1 VSYNH
6 FTRPLT
12 PNQTTILHTH
22 SSTNIP
28 LNIRNMVDQSE
39 HADCKQLAYVL
50 RCDAPE
56 LCARLEAY
64 VETKVSIN
72 AFRQCVRLSRREPP
86 SAVGRLPTELVD
98 MVALSVQDKA
108 FSLRFPE
115 WKLVINCGEH
125 KFRQFLYGQT
135 SPLSDMTSLRP
146 HQKLAEAARSNVQDK
161 FMVREKAETTAMMK
175 HYEFDRELHAMK
187 IDSASRFEV
196 LQKVAI
202 VLTCQA
208 AREHT

>member
-1 VSYNH
+1 MEE
-6 FTRPLT
+6 L
-12 PNQTTILHTH
+12 
-22 SSTNIP
+22 
-28 LNIRNMVDQSE
+28 SE
-39 HADCKQLAYVL
+39 HAGCKQEAYVL
-50 RCDAPE
+50 RCDAVE

-64 VETKVSIN
+64 VETKASIDV
-72 AFRQCVRLSRREPP
+72 FRDCVRLSRRGATP
-86 SAVGRLPTELVD
+86 ALGRLPTELVD

-108 FSLRFPE
+108 FNLRFPE
-115 WKLVINCGEH
+115 WKLVIDCGEH
-125 KFRQFLYGQT
+125 KFRQFLYGET

-146 HQKLAEAARSNVQDK
+146 HQKFAEAARSNVQDK

-175 HYEFDRELHAMK
+175 HYEIDRELHAVK